1 MNFELREDLDKDLI
15 ELLKKPEF
23 NIYYD
28 YLIEQNKL
36 MNLTGLTE
44 INDVY
49 YKHFYDSIYLSKVI
63 DITNKD
69 FLDLGAGAGFP
80 SLPLKIINN
89 NFNLTIV
96 DSLNK
101 RIEFL
106 SRLIDKLSL
115 KNIILIHGRAEELE
129 KNKQFDIVSARAVAR
144 LNILLELAMP
154 LIKINGLF
162 IAYKSINY
170 QEELVEAKK
179 AISVLGGEID
189 RIVEYNLSNDLK
201 HVYIIIKKVQ
211 ATPNKYPR
219 PFAKIKKSPL

>member
-106 SRLIDKLSL
+106 SRLIDKLFL

-201 HVYIIIKKVQ
+201 HVYIIIKKVK